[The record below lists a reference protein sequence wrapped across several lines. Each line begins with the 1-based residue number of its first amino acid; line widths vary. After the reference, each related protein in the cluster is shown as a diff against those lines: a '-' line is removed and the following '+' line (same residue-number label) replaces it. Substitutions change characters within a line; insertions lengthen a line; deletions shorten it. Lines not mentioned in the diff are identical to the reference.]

1 MVYLGHLRQLGAGE
15 VQCVEAMQWGGVR
28 EAGEKGGVE
37 EEGVEVVAVEE
48 GREGGEGIAREVE
61 VLQPLE
67 VCESAGWERERACVC
82 MQVCVHTY
90 DCIDPSSS
98 LTLAVSLETCCR
110 PNGVSSAAHN
120 CRRQWRDSC

>member
-1 MVYLGHLRQLGAGE
+1 MYEGKGERRERERGVVYLGHLRQLGAGE

-67 VCESAGWERERACVC
+67 VCESAGWERERERELVCVC
-82 MQVCVHTY
+82 KCVCTHT
-90 DCIDPSSS
+90 
-98 LTLAVSLETCCR
+98 TA
-110 PNGVSSAAHN
+110 
-120 CRRQWRDSC
+120 